1 MSNIFRRVFST
12 VIALAIVLNT
22 SAQSDAVRIMTE
34 VNRHIQ
40 TIKQGCFETKGYWRS
55 ATRNDTLID
64 TGRTCFFRE
73 SVENGDSIAPFILF
87 KGEKIKEA
95 FDGNNYYFILDEQK
109 YIDIEAPESRGAFG
123 R

>member
-87 KGEKIKEA
+87 KGEKIKDKQ
-95 FDGNNYYFILDEQK
+95 FYFGQSPNMRKQDFRPLFPYQTI
-109 YIDIEAPESRGAFG
+109 
-123 R
+123 